1 MEIEE
6 FTREGITMNECETSL
21 IISSQQVSVS
31 PSPSPSP
38 SPSIPYQHFLP
49 KFPIYAIQS
58 ITCESGSSFDY
69 DPYSSLDIGQ
79 SVFIFGIFT
88 NNDYLPIFF
97 PVVKRYFLCFYF
109 LISNLYYFH
118 YYFI

>member
-6 FTREGITMNECETSL
+6 FYREGITMNECETSL

-58 ITCESGSSFDY
+58 ITCESGTSFDY

-79 SVFIFGIFT
+79 SVFIFGTIS
-88 NNDYLPIFF
+88 NNDEDYPVFF
-97 PVVKRYFLCFYF
+97 PVVRRFLFF
-109 LISNLYYFH
+109 TLLAYY
-118 YYFI
+118 